1 MTQLQTFDDTQKL
14 IQKYGTRD
22 PFELIDALPNTKLWP
37 ARSLDADGLRG
48 FATIVN
54 RVRYIA
60 VNPHLPYEEQRVI
73 AGHELG
79 HIFEHSNHLRCHAM
93 QDFDIYQATGRLERE
108 ANFFAADLL
117 LDDEEVLDLIH
128 SGNTD
133 FFSVAKELCIPA
145 PFFAF
150 KMYCLIRRGEHLQ
163 LPVDIDNRFLRAKH

>member
-37 ARSLDADGLRG
+37 AKSLDADGLRG

-60 VNPHLPYEEQRVI
+60 VNPHLPTRSSVS
-73 AGHELG
+73 LPVT
-79 HIFEHSNHLRCHAM
+79 NW
-93 QDFDIYQATGRLERE
+93 DISLNTRIIC
-108 ANFFAADLL
+108 AAKPCRISTFIRPPADWKEKPISSPPIWL

-128 SGNTD
+128 SGNTT
-133 FFSVAKELCIPA
+133 FSALPKSS
-145 PFFAF
+145 AF
-150 KMYCLIRRGEHLQ
+150 QRL
-163 LPVDIDNRFLRAKH
+163 FLRLRCTA

>member
-60 VNPHLPYEEQRVI
+60 VYGKKAIMYPTFQTLIVQRQK
-73 AGHELG
+73 L
-79 HIFEHSNHLRCHAM
+79 
-93 QDFDIYQATGRLERE
+93 
-108 ANFFAADLL
+108 
-117 LDDEEVLDLIH
+117 
-128 SGNTD
+128 
-133 FFSVAKELCIPA
+133 
-145 PFFAF
+145 
-150 KMYCLIRRGEHLQ
+150 
-163 LPVDIDNRFLRAKH
+163 

>member
-14 IQKYGTRD
+14 IQKYGIRD

-79 HIFEHSNHLRCHAM
+79 HIFEHSNHLRTFTRPPA
-93 QDFDIYQATGRLERE
+93 DWKERPISSP
-108 ANFFAADLL
+108 
-117 LDDEEVLDLIH
+117 LICYWMMR
-128 SGNTD
+128 
-133 FFSVAKELCIPA
+133 KCWI
-145 PFFAF
+145 
-150 KMYCLIRRGEHLQ
+150 
-163 LPVDIDNRFLRAKH
+163 

>member
-79 HIFEHSNHLRCHAM
+79 HIFEHSNHLRCQAM
-93 QDFDIYQATGRLERE
+93 
-108 ANFFAADLL
+108 
-117 LDDEEVLDLIH
+117 
-128 SGNTD
+128 
-133 FFSVAKELCIPA
+133 
-145 PFFAF
+145 
-150 KMYCLIRRGEHLQ
+150 
-163 LPVDIDNRFLRAKH
+163 

>member
-1 MTQLQTFDDTQKL
+1 M
-14 IQKYGTRD
+14 I
-22 PFELIDALPNTKLWP
+22 PFELIDALPSTKLWS

-79 HIFEHSNHLRCHAM
+79 HIFEHSNHLRCQAM
-93 QDFDIYQATGRLERE
+93 QDFDIYQATGKLERE

-150 KMYCLIRRGEHLQ
+150 KMYSLIRRGEHFQ

>member
-1 MTQLQTFDDTQKL
+1 M
-14 IQKYGTRD
+14 
-22 PFELIDALPNTKLWP
+22 DA
-37 ARSLDADGLRG
+37 GIG
-48 FATIVN
+48 
-54 RVRYIA
+54 
-60 VNPHLPYEEQRVI
+60 
-73 AGHELG
+73 AGAA
-79 HIFEHSNHLRCHAM
+79 LRCQAM

-150 KMYCLIRRGEHLQ
+150 KMYSLIRRGEHLQ